1 MREQWE
7 RKQKFAGP
15 DAKKGEMRS
24 MQAIREEFTKNG
36 ARNLNK
42 WELLQF
48 RKDEALRMQHERYS
62 LGWSKVRWEHYLKD
76 HGGKTPREVKGQ
88 GVYAGRVRPKES
100 DPTDRRDPWYLAQPE
115 YHFDITVGRWVSEAR
130 LKAERLQGKGK
141 GKKVTFE
148 KPTKKAVSKG
158 AQKLEAHKKA
168 QAIKK
173 AEKKAKRVQKLVDR
187 DVRVVPETFSEY
199 HNRNER
205 DPNDPWF
212 RSQGMVFSKALQRWV
227 DPTKLVVKPV
237 APVHVKPPVVTAIKP
252 KRIVPVPKH
261 EQHHLDPSD
270 VKFAET
276 HPGYV
281 PIPRLSWNED
291 AVAKMEGRPV
301 TSHAGVEKP
310 PHEAD
315 VPQTGIKV
323 I

>member
-7 RKQKFAGP
+7 RKQKFGGP
-15 DAKKGEMRS
+15 DAKKGELRS

-42 WELLQF
+42 WELLQM

-62 LGWSKVRWEHYLKD
+62 LGWSKELWEHYLKD
-76 HGGKTPREVKGQ
+76 HGGKTPKEVKGQ
-88 GVYAGRVRPKES
+88 GVYAGRRPKES

-115 YHFDITVGRWVSEAR
+115 YHFDITVGRWVSEAHK
-130 LKAERLQGKGK
+130 KAERLQGKSK

-173 AEKKAKRVQKLVDR
+173 AEKKAKMVIGKLVDR
-187 DVRVVPETFSEY
+187 DKRVVPETFSEY

-212 RSQGMVFSKALQRWV
+212 RSVQGIVWSAALKRWV
-227 DPTKLVVKPV
+227 DPTKLAVKPV
-237 APVHVKPPVVTAIKP
+237 APVHVKPPVVPAIKP

-261 EQHHLDPSD
+261 EQHHLEPSD

-276 HPGYV
+276 HPGS
-281 PIPRLSWNED
+281 IPRLSC
-291 AVAKMEGRPV
+291 
-301 TSHAGVEKP
+301 AGVEKP

-315 VPQTGIKV
+315 VPQTEIKV
-323 I
+323 TGP